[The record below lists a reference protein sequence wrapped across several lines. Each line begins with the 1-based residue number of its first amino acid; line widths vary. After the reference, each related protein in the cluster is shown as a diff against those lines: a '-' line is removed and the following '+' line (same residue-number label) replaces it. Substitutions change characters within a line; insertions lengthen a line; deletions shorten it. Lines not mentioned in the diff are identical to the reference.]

1 MRILQTVSGGSGP
14 SFIRH
19 TGIAAPFLLPNID
32 TDIIAPLSP
41 NSISGLSDG
50 ERAFEPIRYF
60 SDGSENPDF
69 VLNQEPYRN
78 ASILLAGENFGTG
91 SSRGTGVSLPMAFG
105 IRVVIAPSFG
115 PIFYSN
121 SIRQGMLAV
130 TLGKEV
136 IAGLADWTGSN
147 PGVEMLVDLERNV
160 IEAPGL
166 EPISFSID
174 ARVRNKFLLGLSTLD
189 EMLEYSEGIRSLRNE
204 DRNRRPWIYA
214 NGTGANR

>member
-1 MRILQTVSGGSGP
+1 MSPLQTVPRGNGP
-14 SFIRH
+14 SFVQH
-19 TGIAAPFLLPNID
+19 AGIAAPFLLPNVD

-41 NSISGLSDG
+41 RTISGLSDG
-50 ERAFEPIRYF
+50 ERAFEPIRYL

-105 IRVVIAPSFG
+105 IRVVIASSFG

-130 TLGKEV
+130 TLGEEV
-136 IAGLADWTGSN
+136 IAGLADWAGSN

-166 EPISFSID
+166 QPISFSID

-189 EMLEYSEGIRSLRNE
+189 EMLQHSEGVRSLRNE